1 MERVVVIQV
10 GILGTSWWQ
19 LSYQDEL
26 QLKYVEDIGN
36 YICVVPGRPTTILDD
51 LMIVLL
57 VAFMGNDDVVDH
69 QNKLQ
74 SLYELFVCMLDGTPG
89 RRKRNDFYKI

>member
-10 GILGTSWWQ
+10 GIPGTSWWQ

-26 QLKYVEDIGN
+26 QLKYVADIGN
-36 YICVVPGRPTTILDD
+36 CMGVVPGRPTIILDD

-57 VAFMGNDDVVDH
+57 AFLGSNDVVVVDH

-74 SLYELFVCMLDGTPG
+74 LLYVLGGAPAW
-89 RRKRNDFYKI
+89 RK